1 MNYSKA
7 EELIIDSLKENLDPG
22 ADSEQVRKV
31 SCANADT
38 MLFGV
43 EGLLDSLG
51 VVILLTDLEEKLD
64 DEYDVEISLAS
75 DVTMSKTRS
84 PFRSVSSLAKYIV
97 ATVEEKSE

>member
-1 MNYSKA
+1 MNYSEA
-7 EELIIDSLKENLDPG
+7 IDLVIDALKESIDAE

-31 SCANADT
+31 TCASADT
-38 MLFGV
+38 KLFGA

-51 VVILLTDLEEKLD
+51 VVILLTDLEERLD

-75 DVTMSKTRS
+75 DVTMSTTRS

-97 ATVEEKSE
+97 SAVEEKSE